1 MVDSN
6 IQMEEILPSEKAYSY
21 KMKLDAIKH
30 QGRKIEETSDQLG
43 GKNNESAQL
52 LGEDQGDSG
61 TQVRRYIRLTK
72 LIPEILKKVDEKRI
86 AFNPAVEISYL
97 TQEEQTKL
105 YDAMECNDATPSLGQ
120 AIHLKKLTQ
129 EDIDNTMSQ
138 IKPNQIP
145 KIKFNDERIR
155 KILPKSLTE
164 EKIEDY
170 VVEAISFYNK
180 YLKQRKR
187 EAR

>member
-1 MVDSN
+1 
-6 IQMEEILPSEKAYSY
+6 
-21 KMKLDAIKH
+21 
-30 QGRKIEETSDQLG
+30 
-43 GKNNESAQL
+43 
-52 LGEDQGDSG
+52 
-61 TQVRRYIRLTK
+61 
-72 LIPEILKKVDEKRI
+72 
-86 AFNPAVEISYL
+86 
-97 TQEEQTKL
+97 
-105 YDAMECNDATPSLGQ
+105 
-120 AIHLKKLTQ
+120 
-129 EDIDNTMSQ
+129 MSQ

>member
-1 MVDSN
+1 MV
-6 IQMEEILPSEKAYSY
+6 I
-21 KMKLDAIKH
+21 
-30 QGRKIEETSDQLG
+30 G
-43 GKNNESAQL
+43 
-52 LGEDQGDSG
+52 
-61 TQVRRYIRLTK
+61 
-72 LIPEILKKVDEKRI
+72 
-86 AFNPAVEISYL
+86 
-97 TQEEQTKL
+97 
-105 YDAMECNDATPSLGQ
+105 TPSFSISL
-120 AIHLKKLTQ
+120 ISP
-129 EDIDNTMSQ
+129 DNTMSQ